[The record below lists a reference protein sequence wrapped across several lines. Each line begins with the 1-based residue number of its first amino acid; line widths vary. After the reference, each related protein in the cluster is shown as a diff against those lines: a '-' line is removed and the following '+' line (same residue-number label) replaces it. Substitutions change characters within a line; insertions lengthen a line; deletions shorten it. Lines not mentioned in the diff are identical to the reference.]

1 MCINV
6 CMYVYMWIYLYV
18 CVHVCMCRY
27 LLDEECCHL
36 PLSCGH
42 GIQVVRRLR
51 QA

>member
-1 MCINV
+1 MYV
-6 CMYVYMWIYLYV
+6 CMWMYLYV
-18 CVHVCMCRY
+18 WVCYVCRY

-36 PLSCGH
+36 SLSCGH